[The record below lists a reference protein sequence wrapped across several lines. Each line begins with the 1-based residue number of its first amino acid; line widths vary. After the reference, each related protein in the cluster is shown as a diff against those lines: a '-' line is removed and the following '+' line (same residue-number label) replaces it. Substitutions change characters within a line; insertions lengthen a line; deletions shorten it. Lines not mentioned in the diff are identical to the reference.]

1 MKVNGKD
8 IVAIVNHAEI
18 MIKMGIKQKELAK
31 KLLTYAKKNLPHQD
45 FDLVNRVREYS
56 FRVDEAVYDLKL
68 KLEKKDVETL
78 IGCAEA
84 LDILSLTYEL
94 GELVKKLEN
103 LCYSLEKLLKSIG
116 R

>member
-1 MKVNGKD
+1 MRVDGKD
-8 IVAIVNHAEI
+8 IVAIVNHADT
-18 MIKMGIKQKELAK
+18 MIKMGNRQKELAK

-68 KLEKKDVETL
+68 KLEKKD
-78 IGCAEA
+78 IGCVEA